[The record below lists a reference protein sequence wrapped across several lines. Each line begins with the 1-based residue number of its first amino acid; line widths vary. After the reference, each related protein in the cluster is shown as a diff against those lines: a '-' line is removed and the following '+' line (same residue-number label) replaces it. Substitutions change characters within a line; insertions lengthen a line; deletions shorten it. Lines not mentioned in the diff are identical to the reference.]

1 MKRRYQL
8 KSILSEMFD
17 KKIDSGQ
24 VMNSVREFAR
34 FGQVLNR
41 NEEFISA
48 AKNIVAVA
56 ESAQEHVLAET
67 GDWFDKISVNRNM
80 KQMNGIVKEFKKTVT
95 ENSAM
100 NQRLLSLYE
109 EMGMILNRYYD
120 IGEAM
125 DPVGKEDGDID
136 NDGDQ
141 DDSDEYLA
149 KKRAAISKAVKN
161 EVKNV
166 VGLAPLQEFLPPTMK
181 AQQQKLK
188 NPKTGKEVTV
198 GSVMNQGEK
207 MYPPA
212 LVKKARA
219 IYKQA
224 LDREAAARK
233 KRGG

>member
-1 MKRRYQL
+1 MKVRR
-8 KSILSEMFD
+8 ILNEMFD
-17 KKIDSGQ
+17 KKIDSKQ
-24 VMNSVREFAR
+24 VQEAVREFTK
-34 FGQVLNR
+34 FGEVLNR

-48 AKNIVAVA
+48 AKNIVSVA
-56 ESAQEHVLAET
+56 ESAQDHVIAET

-80 KQMNGIVKEFKKTVT
+80 KQMSGLVKEFKKTVT

-120 IGEAM
+120 MGEAL
-125 DPVGKEDGDID
+125 DAVGKEDGDID

-141 DDSDEYLA
+141 DDSDKYLA
-149 KKRAAISKAVKN
+149 KKRAAISKAIKN
-161 EVKNV
+161 ESTNV
-166 VGLAPLQEFLPPTMK
+166 VGIPALQEFLPPTMK

>member
-1 MKRRYQL
+1 
-8 KSILSEMFD
+8 MFD

-149 KKRAAISKAVKN
+149 KKRAAISKAIKN
-161 EVKNV
+161 ETNNV

>member
-1 MKRRYQL
+1 MKNQY
-8 KSILSEMFD
+8 KMKNILSEMFD

-24 VMNSVREFAR
+24 VMESVKEFAR
-34 FGQVLNR
+34 FGEVLNR

-80 KQMNGIVKEFKKTVT
+80 KQMNNTVKEFKKTVT
-95 ENSAM
+95 ENSQM

-120 IGEAM
+120 MGEAM

-149 KKRAAISKAVKN
+149 KKRAAISKAIKN
-161 EVKNV
+161 ETKNV
-166 VGLAPLQEFLPPTMK
+166 V
-181 AQQQKLK
+181 
-188 NPKTGKEVTV
+188 
-198 GSVMNQGEK
+198 SI
-207 MYPPA
+207 PA
-212 LVKKARA
+212 LQDYIPSIPDTKK
-219 IYKQA
+219 K
-224 LDREAAARK
+224 
-233 KRGG
+233 

>member
-161 EVKNV
+161 EAKNV

>member
-1 MKRRYQL
+1 
-8 KSILSEMFD
+8 
-17 KKIDSGQ
+17 
-24 VMNSVREFAR
+24 
-34 FGQVLNR
+34 
-41 NEEFISA
+41 
-48 AKNIVAVA
+48 
-56 ESAQEHVLAET
+56 
-67 GDWFDKISVNRNM
+67 
-80 KQMNGIVKEFKKTVT
+80 
-95 ENSAM
+95 
-100 NQRLLSLYE
+100 
-109 EMGMILNRYYD
+109 MILNRYYD

-161 EVKNV
+161 ETQNV
-166 VGLAPLQEFLPPTMK
+166 VGLAPLSEFLPPTMK

-198 GSVMNQGEK
+198 GSIMNQGEK

-212 LVKKARA
+212 LVKKAKA
-219 IYKQA
+219 MYKKA

>member
-1 MKRRYQL
+1 
-8 KSILSEMFD
+8 MFD

>member
-149 KKRAAISKAVKN
+149 KKRAAISKAIKN
-161 EVKNV
+161 ETKNV

-198 GSVMNQGEK
+198 GSIMNQGEK

-212 LVKKARA
+212 LVKKAKA

-224 LDREAAARK
+224 MDREAKTRK
-233 KRGG
+233 KLYK